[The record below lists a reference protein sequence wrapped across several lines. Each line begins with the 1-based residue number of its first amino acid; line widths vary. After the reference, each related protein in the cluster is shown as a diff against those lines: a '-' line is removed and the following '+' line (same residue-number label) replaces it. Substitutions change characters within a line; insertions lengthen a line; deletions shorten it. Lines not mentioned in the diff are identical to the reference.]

1 MKYWFK
7 VTAILVGI
15 VVVIVITL
23 FLILNYFIYQHEPK
37 GELLNETVSPT
48 GDYTVNMYVIRGN
61 ATVANSL
68 RGEVIDHTNK
78 DKKKT
83 IYKANREED
92 ADVEWLDDFIVSIN
106 GIQLDVRNDSYDW
119 RKNK

>member
-15 VVVIVITL
+15 VVAIAITL
-23 FLILNYFIYQHEPK
+23 FLILNYIIYQYEPK

-48 GDYTVNMYVIRGN
+48 GDYTVNVYVVRGN
-61 ATVANSL
+61 ATVENSI

-83 IYKANREED
+83 IYKANREEE
-92 ADVEWLDDFIVSIN
+92 AEVEWLDDYIVSIN
-106 GIQLDVRNDSYDW
+106 GIQLDVRNDTYDW
-119 RKNK
+119 RKDK